1 MKNYYTILQIP
12 ENSGREEIIRAYR
25 QLAKKYHPDVNKA
38 PDAHEKFCEI
48 TEAYDF
54 LLNHWPQ
61 HAANYPGSYNYEQKY
76 DDYSKSDDY
85 ERFRREA
92 KERAQHQARM
102 RYEKFRKQ
110 HEAFQQS
117 GINDLGL
124 IFTSFIRFLSLPV
137 FLFLFTAPVI
147 LAIQENWASIF
158 LILLMWPFAI
168 GIAWYYRDNRE
179 NYFFPGKLYY
189 SPDRIRHMFTDRH
202 PASQNCYYCP
212 GHPADSVPYKME
224 LLKLKDIKLKTGGFR
239 QHNVNYINQDI
250 AVIIPRSQKAFII
263 HSVIALIKVLSVIGF
278 MIFLNISSFT
288 WRMIAGIIAGAT
300 AGYLILVISRTKSNV
315 SYLVSYG
322 LLFRV
327 FLWLICIAL
336 ATRFYVSPF
345 DIQTTDSIHF
355 VITAIVIFDSF
366 LMQLA
371 SLILGK
377 YATKP
382 ITAQYS
388 ESASRFGEGYSAY
401 NDIPVLSF
409 IYPLYKWIMG

>member
-1 MKNYYTILQIP
+1 VKNYYSILQIP

-61 HAANYPGSYNYEQKY
+61 YAANYPGSYNYEQKY
-76 DDYSKSDDY
+76 NEYKKSDDY

-137 FLFLFTAPVI
+137 FLFLFSSPVI

-168 GIAWYYRDNRE
+168 GIAWYYRDNRK

-189 SPDRIRHMFTDRH
+189 SPDRIRRMFTDRH

-212 GHPADSVPYKME
+212 GLPADSVPYKME

-239 QHNVNYINQDI
+239 QHNVNYINKNV
-250 AVIIPRSQKAFII
+250 AVIIPRSHKAFII
-263 HSVIALIKVLSVIGF
+263 HSAIVLIKVLLVIGF
-278 MIFLNISSFT
+278 MIFLNVSSYT
-288 WRMIAGIIAGAT
+288 WRMIAGIIAGAI
-300 AGYLILVISRTKSNV
+300 ASQLMLVITRTKSNV

-322 LLFRV
+322 FLFRV

-336 ATRFYVSPF
+336 ATRLYASPF
-345 DIQTTDSIHF
+345 DIQTTDSIQF

-371 SLILGK
+371 SLLLGK

-388 ESASRFGEGYSAY
+388 ESASRFEDGYSAY
-401 NDIPVLSF
+401 NDIPVLSV
-409 IYPLYKWIMG
+409 IYPFYKWILG